1 MGTKPYLSAYSKH
14 VALILLT
21 LFFPLNGA
29 YSQTYIV
36 GGDFDYPPFSFIDEK
51 GAASGFDIDVL
62 NAISKETGIKFE
74 FRLDRWDRAFTN
86 ILEGNTNIL
95 TGVIYSEERAGIVD
109 FTIPIHTEYYS
120 VFIRK
125 DLPFKDIS
133 DLYDYKIVILKGDI
147 SVDKFLAPFGL
158 LTNFIEA
165 KSLPEALAG
174 IEQGKADFVI
184 APNSLG
190 VIEIENK
197 KYKNIEVQ
205 GPPLIPSI
213 YCLAVKK
220 GNPQLLEPLNK
231 GISLLRDNGELARIQ
246 SKWKVHVRDE
256 YRYKR
261 TAKIIGI
268 SFIIGLILL
277 VLVFSWVVLLRRQ
290 IKIKTESITL
300 KNSYLRERE
309 ERLQLIID
317 LANEGIVVAQGQNL
331 ALVNPK
337 ICEIAGRSEDELKKI
352 PFLEIIHPDDREI
365 TSTNFSKRLL
375 GQTLEPKYEIRVL
388 NSNGSIRWV
397 EIRGSLIEWQGNPAT
412 LNFLN
417 DITEAKSVARTLEES
432 EAKFRYIAENS
443 SDVIWHL
450 DTNLVCDYISLAD
463 EKMRGYKQ
471 EEVLGTHLFDI
482 LKPGTFDHL
491 IANLQKRFADEKAG
505 IRTTIAPSYE
515 LEEKCKDGS
524 WVWVEA
530 TAAPHH
536 DENGNFLGLNGVTRN
551 ISKRKKAEAEIEQM
565 TKKLIATNADKDRFV
580 SILAHDL
587 RSPFHALLGLLKM
600 LNENIGSFTIDQI
613 AQFIKVLYESTN
625 NTYHFLE
632 DLLKWAQLQKM
643 PFNPSKIAFSH
654 IWPDVFNTIEAGAN
668 TKNISIINNIPSD
681 LMIYADSNMLKTML
695 RNLIS
700 NALKFTHQGGSITL
714 SSIETDQGVNLSVT
728 DTGVGM
734 AQNVSSKLFDITNK
748 FTTNGTLNEK
758 GSGFGLVLC
767 SELVERHNGRIWV
780 ESELDKG
787 SVFTFLLPYAE

>member
-1 MGTKPYLSAYSKH
+1 
-14 VALILLT
+14 
-21 LFFPLNGA
+21 
-29 YSQTYIV
+29 V
-36 GGDFDYPPFSFIDEK
+36 GSRIHQIYWK
-51 GAASGFDIDVL
+51 
-62 NAISKETGIKFE
+62 
-74 FRLDRWDRAFTN
+74 
-86 ILEGNTNIL
+86 GNTNIL

-133 DLYDYKIVILKGDI
+133 DLYDYKIMILKGDI

-174 IEQGKADFVI
+174 IEQGKADFAI

-220 GNPQLLEPLNK
+220 GNPQLLETLNK

-300 KNSYLRERE
+300 KNSCLRERE

-337 ICEIAGRSEDELKKI
+337 ICEITGRSEDELKKI
-352 PFLEIIHPDDREI
+352 PFLEIIHPNDREI
-365 TSTNFSKRLL
+365 TSTNFSKRLQ

-505 IRTTIAPSYE
+505 IKTTIAPSYE

-587 RSPFHALLGLLKM
+587 RSPFHSLLGLLRM

-613 AQFIKVLYESTN
+613 AQYIKVLYESTN

-767 SELVERHNGRIWV
+767 NELVERHNGRIWV

>member
-1 MGTKPYLSAYSKH
+1 
-14 VALILLT
+14 LL
-21 LFFPLNGA
+21 
-29 YSQTYIV
+29 
-36 GGDFDYPPFSFIDEK
+36 
-51 GAASGFDIDVL
+51 
-62 NAISKETGIKFE
+62 
-74 FRLDRWDRAFTN
+74 
-86 ILEGNTNIL
+86 
-95 TGVIYSEERAGIVD
+95 
-109 FTIPIHTEYYS
+109 
-120 VFIRK
+120 
-125 DLPFKDIS
+125 
-133 DLYDYKIVILKGDI
+133 
-147 SVDKFLAPFGL
+147 
-158 LTNFIEA
+158 
-165 KSLPEALAG
+165 EAL
-174 IEQGKADFVI
+174 
-184 APNSLG
+184 N
-190 VIEIENK
+190 N
-197 KYKNIEVQ
+197 
-205 GPPLIPSI
+205 
-213 YCLAVKK
+213 
-220 GNPQLLEPLNK
+220 

-246 SKWKVHVRDE
+246 SKWKVYVRDE
-256 YRYKR
+256 YKYKR
-261 TAKIIGI
+261 VAKIIGV

-277 VLVFSWVVLLRRQ
+277 ALVFSWVVLLRRQ
-290 IKIKTESITL
+290 IKLKTESITL

-317 LANEGIVVAQGQNL
+317 LANEGIVVAQGPNL

-352 PFLEIIHPDDREI
+352 PFLEIIHPDDREV
-365 TSTNFSKRLL
+365 TSTNFSKRLQ
-375 GQTLEPKYEIRVL
+375 GQTLVPKYEIRVL
-388 NSNGSIRWV
+388 HSNGTIRWV
-397 EIRGSLIEWQGNPAT
+397 EIRGSLIEWQGKPAT

-587 RSPFHALLGLLKM
+587 RSPFHSLLGLLRM
-600 LNENIGSFTIDQI
+600 LNENIGSFTVDQI
-613 AQFIKVLYESTN
+613 AQYISVLYESTN

-632 DLLKWAQLQKM
+632 DLLTWAQLQKM
-643 PFNPSKIAFSH
+643 PFNPSEIAFCH
-654 IWPDVFNTIEAGAN
+654 IWPDVFNAIEAGAN
-668 TKNISIINNIPSD
+668 AKNISIVNNVPFN
-681 LMIYADSNMLKTML
+681 LRLYADGNMLKTIL

-714 SSIETDQGVNLSVT
+714 SCIEADQGIHLSVT

-734 AQNVSSKLFDITNK
+734 AQEVSSKLFDITNK

-767 SELVERHNGRIWV
+767 NEMVERHNGRIWV

-787 SVFTFLLPYAE
+787 SVFTFLLPYPN